1 MTRSTPNFD
10 QHLSSIFFLACCHLT
25 RQIIVIEIWRVQELN
40 TEPLG
45 SELSLLTTGPPPAQL
60 FNKVTRVKGKNY
72 HTVRLVVGESLLL
85 VFCRQ
90 LEEALL
96 DGVRPRLP
104 CLNKES
110 LRLGLS
116 LRGNRPPLVHEAAKE
131 DKVQLEQT
139 HPDWLHHDDDD
150 DDVRMLGSK

>member
-1 MTRSTPNFD
+1 M
-10 QHLSSIFFLACCHLT
+10 
-25 RQIIVIEIWRVQELN
+25 IEIWRVQELN

-45 SELSLLTTGPPPAQL
+45 SELSLLTAGPPPAQL
-60 FNKVTRVKGKNY
+60 FNKETRVKGKNY

-85 VFCRQ
+85 VFRRQ

-96 DGVRPRLP
+96 DGIRPRLP
-104 CLNKES
+104 SLNKES
-110 LRLGLS
+110 LSLG

-139 HPDWLHHDDDD
+139 HPDWLHHDDDGD
-150 DDVRMLGSK
+150 DDRMLGSK